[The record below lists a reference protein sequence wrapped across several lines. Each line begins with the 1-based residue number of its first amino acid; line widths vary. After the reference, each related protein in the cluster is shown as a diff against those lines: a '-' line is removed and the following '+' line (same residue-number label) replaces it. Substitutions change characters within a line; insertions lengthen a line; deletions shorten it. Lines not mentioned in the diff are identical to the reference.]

1 MGPQT
6 TTDPTPAPAITKPR
20 AKKKAKK
27 KVKKMTA
34 KAAKPKAKVAAK
46 KNGAPTSRKPAL
58 IEGSFPRGTKLEE
71 FKDRKG
77 EWRWRLVKRG
87 KIVGAATEGYKR
99 RAASRSNFKGLQ
111 DTLRQ
116 IALA

>member
-1 MGPQT
+1 MGRTT
-6 TTDPTPAPAITKPR
+6 TTDPTPPTPPKSK

-27 KVKKMTA
+27 KIKKMTA
-34 KAAKPKAKVAAK
+34 KAAKPRAKAAVK
-46 KNGAPTSRKPAL
+46 KNGAPTSRSPVL
-58 IEGSFPRGTKLEE
+58 VEGSFPRGTKLEE
-71 FKDRKG
+71 YQDRKG

-87 KIVGAATEGYKR
+87 RIVGAATEGYKR

-116 IALA
+116 IALS